1 MTNERKVLRYIAEH
15 GSVSVREMTVEL
27 WIGSPTKVISE
38 MKKKG
43 IPVISWYVT
52 DKHGNRFKRY
62 GLKA

>member
-15 GSVSVREMTVEL
+15 GSVSVREMIVEL

-43 IPVISWYVT
+43 IPVISWYVI